1 MLRYMLDTDI
11 CIYALKDRPATLR
24 GRFNRL
30 AEQICISAVTLAELA
45 FGAERSARPSENL
58 AVVSLFV
65 GQLDVLPFG
74 ERAAMHYGNLR
85 AELARKGRPT
95 GPYDLMIGAHAR
107 SEGLILVT
115 NNVRDF
121 ERMNGVRIE
130 NWAK

>member
-95 GPYDLMIGAHAR
+95 GPYDLMICAHAR

-121 ERMNGVRIE
+121 ERMNGLRIE